1 MALGESGE
9 IKAKSE
15 KSEERL
21 EEVDDLVRVLRE
33 KLAEHSK
40 DKNELTLQVTLKYIL
55 WFYCTILNSTRKV
68 YI

>member
-40 DKNELTLQVTLKYIL
+40 DKNELSLQVTLRYVL
-55 WFYCTILNSTRKV
+55 WFYCTNFTFT
-68 YI
+68 

>member
-40 DKNELTLQVTLKYIL
+40 DKNELSLQVTLKYVL
-55 WFYCTILNSTRKV
+55 WFYCTNFTFS
-68 YI
+68 

>member
-9 IKAKSE
+9 MKAKSE

-40 DKNELTLQVTLKYIL
+40 DKNELSLQVTLKYVL
-55 WFYCTILNSTRKV
+55 WFYCTNFTFT
-68 YI
+68 